1 MTSLARPKRQ
11 TKRSQDE
18 HSRNLVAA
26 LSQDA
31 CPTAPLTK
39 DAASINK
46 SSAGGQTLETRC
58 CRVEGSHPPR
68 STRRR
73 HGLRDDLRNP
83 QPPRVCTLSSHYS
96 RSRRGRRSDSGG
108 LSAGFPQD
116 SHLSRLSCL
125 FLLAAPTHRQHCPH
139 ALPHEKA
146 RPSFSG

>member
-18 HSRNLVAA
+18 HSRKLVAA

-73 HGLRDDLRNP
+73 HGLRDDLRHP
-83 QPPRVCTLSSHYS
+83 QPPRVCTLSSHDS
-96 RSRRGRRSDSGG
+96 RSRRAPRPDSGR
-108 LSAGFPQD
+108 LPSGFPQH
-116 SHLSRLSCL
+116 SHPSQPTSP
-125 FLLAAPTHRQHCPH
+125 FLLPPPTHHQPCPH
-139 ALPHEKA
+139 PLPHQN
-146 RPSFSG
+146 